1 MKANLS
7 NQKGNI
13 AHKDIPLHAQSV
25 PPREEKPA
33 AP

>member
-13 AHKDIPLHAQSV
+13 DHKDIRLHAHSV
-25 PPREEKPA
+25 PPREEKPT